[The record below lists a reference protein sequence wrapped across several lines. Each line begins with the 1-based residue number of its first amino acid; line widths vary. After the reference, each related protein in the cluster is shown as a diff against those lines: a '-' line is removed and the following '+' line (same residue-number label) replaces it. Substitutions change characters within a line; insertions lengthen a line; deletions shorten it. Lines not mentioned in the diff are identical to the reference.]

1 MDFEPFLTGR
11 FWAFWTVS
19 TIIWTVLGSITDCL
33 PKDMKTTTPYPHH
46 LHESPATYSLAT
58 NPQVSRPSAGVFRL
72 TVLHEGEY
80 LIAPI
85 SEGWKHVETYLP
97 LITID
102 YHCLPALVCFSI
114 SYLVGP
120 GFPAVPTGLPHLQ
133 ARSLHCRPR
142 GAPGLRGDQSGRG
155 VR

>member
-19 TIIWTVLGSITDCL
+19 TIIWTVFGSITDCL
-33 PKDMKTTTPYPHH
+33 PKDMKTTTPYAHH

-85 SEGWKHVETYLP
+85 SEGWKHVDEYRQQFLNGSGYIKRISGNCGFLKRKYIYYGADET
-97 LITID
+97 T
-102 YHCLPALVCFSI
+102 CLSFSSLVIFAI
-114 SYLVGP
+114 KR
-120 GFPAVPTGLPHLQ
+120 
-133 ARSLHCRPR
+133 RSLTHSSNKCIEP
-142 GAPGLRGDQSGRG
+142 
-155 VR
+155 